1 MEDNIQGAAASRKKK
16 KQLFSRALLFPN
28 TRKEGYM
35 KGHGAAKMA
44 SFVKKVLTL
53 LLSVLQLEPI
63 YPFALTA
70 QNEMRKKKKE
80 REEDLRNKRYMC

>member
-1 MEDNIQGAAASRKKK
+1 
-16 KQLFSRALLFPN
+16 
-28 TRKEGYM
+28 M

-63 YPFALTA
+63 YSFALTA
-70 QNEMRKKKKE
+70 QNEMRKKKRE
-80 REEDLRNKRYMC
+80 RERGRTAKQSLYVLKGKSFLDS

>member
-1 MEDNIQGAAASRKKK
+1 
-16 KQLFSRALLFPN
+16 
-28 TRKEGYM
+28 M

-63 YPFALTA
+63 YSFALTA
-70 QNEMRKKKKE
+70 QNEMRKKKRE
-80 REEDLRNKRYMC
+80 RERKNCETIVICFERQKLSG